1 MEMRD
6 ENIRILVA
14 KIGLDGHDRGGLII
28 AQALKNAGMEVI
40 YTGLK
45 NTSENVVEMAIQE
58 DVDII
63 GISILSGAHLVL
75 MPILMDEL
83 KKNNADDIPVIVGGV
98 IPPGDIPKLKAMNVR
113 EVFPAGSQVVEAVA
127 FIRRLVQERR
137 KSTRAS

>member
-1 MEMRD
+1 MSD
-6 ENIRILVA
+6 ENIRVLVG

-45 NTSENVVEMAIQE
+45 NTSEGVVEMAIQE

-113 EVFPAGSQVVEAVA
+113 EVFPAGSQVEEAVA
-127 FIRRLVQERR
+127 FIRRLVQERQ
-137 KSTRAS
+137 KNTRAS

>member
-1 MEMRD
+1 MRD

-45 NTSENVVEMAIQE
+45 NTSEGVVEMAIQE

-137 KSTRAS
+137 KNTRAS

>member
-1 MEMRD
+1 
-6 ENIRILVA
+6 
-14 KIGLDGHDRGGLII
+14 
-28 AQALKNAGMEVI
+28 MEVI

-45 NTSENVVEMAIQE
+45 NTCEGVVEMAIQE

-98 IPPGDIPKLKAMNVR
+98 IPPGDIPKLKAMNVK
-113 EVFPAGSQVVEAVA
+113 EVFPAGSQVEEAVA
-127 FIRRLVQERR
+127 FIRRLVQERQ
-137 KSTRAS
+137 KNTRAS

>member
-1 MEMRD
+1 MRD

-45 NTSENVVEMAIQE
+45 NTSEGVVEMAIQE

>member
-1 MEMRD
+1 MSD
-6 ENIRILVA
+6 ENIRVLVA

-45 NTSENVVEMAIQE
+45 NTSEGVVEMAIQE
-58 DVDII
+58 DVDIV

-113 EVFPAGSQVVEAVA
+113 EVFPAGSLVEEAVA
-127 FIRRLVQERR
+127 CIRRLVKEGR
-137 KSTRAS
+137 KKTIAS

>member
-1 MEMRD
+1 MRD

>member
-1 MEMRD
+1 MSD

-45 NTSENVVEMAIQE
+45 NTCEGVVEMAIQE

-98 IPPGDIPKLKAMNVR
+98 IPPGDIPKLKAMNVK
-113 EVFPAGSQVVEAVA
+113 EVFPAGSQVEEAVA
-127 FIRRLVQERR
+127 FIRRLVQERQ
-137 KSTRAS
+137 KNTRAS